1 MNLDKLQFVAHFSAQ
16 EAFNEIKNIIHL
28 NGGFKMTKS
37 ISKCASGMAYTC
49 VVTCSVKQV

>member
-16 EAFNEIKNIIHL
+16 EAFNEIKNVIHL

-49 VVTCSVKQV
+49 VVTCSMKQV